1 MFTLKNRLF
10 CVHFGVVVNAASQC
24 CGRYVYCIWILIL
37 FGIMCGDDATFDSLC
52 ARKINGHGKHLV
64 PIRMYKTPLT
74 IRYNTNPKW
83 CALSSINGIMW
94 ISDSGNLSVF
104 FYHEKFPRS
113 SKKMFF
119 PPQRFFLNS
128 KQNLVRDNKQSQIK
142 RNSCGFCCT
151 SVRIDD
157 MCWIYPVPA
166 TSPPRFLQF

>member
-1 MFTLKNRLF
+1 MVTMPLLIH
-10 CVHFGVVVNAASQC
+10 CVQE
-24 CGRYVYCIWILIL
+24 
-37 FGIMCGDDATFDSLC
+37 
-52 ARKINGHGKHLV
+52 KINGHGKHLV
-64 PIRMYKTPLT
+64 LIRMYKPLLT

-83 CALSSINGIMW
+83 CALSSINGIMS

-119 PPQRFFLNS
+119 PPQRFFFNS
-128 KQNLVRDNKQSQIK
+128 KQNLVRDNKQSQKK
-142 RNSCGFCCT
+142 RNSCGFCCA

-166 TSPPRFLQF
+166 TSPPRLLQF